1 VAPAVLGIFAHFFLP
16 PYSPIYSILLCLWS
30 ITFVEWWRVHERI
43 LGLRFGT
50 RGSFKVEKRRPQYK
64 SSMTWWAQELRIL
77 ATIPVILMWAGILAT
92 LLTSIFVFEAFIT
105 RLYQGPGKQVVVGKI
120 SWLFVVISTF
130 RFQAFSP
137 TILFVVLLPKF
148 LAAYHSIAVRLTNWE
163 NHAVQS
169 TYNASLTLKTF
180 ALGAIVAYLALGLSA
195 FVYVPFGEDV
205 MLWVQTWLF
214 SGFNAPGSIGAAVH
228 DLLNGTIAAFR
239 VKHPDV
245 QGAGPEKPRI
255 LWDIDTTNVRGKLNP
270 SRLREQ
276 MFAYAVTNQVVN
288 SFLEIG
294 LPFILRWAAGF
305 MNKKG
310 QPSHSRATGSPDS
323 RGDSSAIST
332 PRKRVIFED
341 EKERGGL
348 EERVF
353 LDKVRSE
360 AELPVYDLFVD
371 YNEMVVQFGYVV
383 VWSSIW
389 PLAGGS
395 YCRIS
400 SDSKLI
406 YYYSRVPPE

>member
-1 VAPAVLGIFAHFFLP
+1 
-16 PYSPIYSILLCLWS
+16 
-30 ITFVEWWRVHERI
+30 
-43 LGLRFGT
+43 
-50 RGSFKVEKRRPQYK
+50 
-64 SSMTWWAQELRIL
+64 M
-77 ATIPVILMWAGILAT
+77 
-92 LLTSIFVFEAFIT
+92 
-105 RLYQGPGKQVVVGKI
+105 
-120 SWLFVVISTF
+120 
-130 RFQAFSP
+130 
-137 TILFVVLLPKF
+137 VLLPKF
-148 LAAYHSIAVRLTNWE
+148 LAAYHTIAVRLTNWE

-214 SGFNAPGSIGAAVH
+214 SGINAPGSIGAAVH

-239 VKHPDV
+239 IKQPDL
-245 QGAGPEKPRI
+245 QGAAGPEKRPI

-294 LPFILRWAAGF
+294 LPFILRWAADF
-305 MNKKG
+305 MNKKS
-310 QPSHSRATGSPDS
+310 QNPHTPSGPPDS
-323 RGDSSAIST
+323 KGDLSAVDP
-332 PRKRVIFED
+332 PRKRVVFED

-360 AELPVYDLFVD
+360 AALPVYELFVD

-389 PLAGGS
+389 PLAGGG
-395 YCRIS
+395 Y
-400 SDSKLI
+400 
-406 YYYSRVPPE
+406 

>member
-1 VAPAVLGIFAHFFLP
+1 
-16 PYSPIYSILLCLWS
+16 
-30 ITFVEWWRVHERI
+30 
-43 LGLRFGT
+43 
-50 RGSFKVEKRRPQYK
+50 
-64 SSMTWWAQELRIL
+64 
-77 ATIPVILMWAGILAT
+77 
-92 LLTSIFVFEAFIT
+92 
-105 RLYQGPGKQVVVGKI
+105 
-120 SWLFVVISTF
+120 
-130 RFQAFSP
+130 
-137 TILFVVLLPKF
+137 VVLLPKF
-148 LAAYHSIAVRLTNWE
+148 LAAYHSIAVRLTDWE

-214 SGFNAPGSIGAAVH
+214 SGFNAPGTFGAAVH

-239 VKHPDV
+239 IKHDI
-245 QGAGPEKPRI
+245 GPEKRPI

-294 LPFILRWAAGF
+294 LPFILRWAAS
-305 MNKKG
+305 KKS
-310 QPSHSRATGSPDS
+310 QPSTSRATGSPDS
-323 RGDSSAIST
+323 TGDSSAVNT
-332 PRKRVIFED
+332 PRKRVVFED

-360 AELPVYDLFVD
+360 AALPVYDLFVD

-395 YCRIS
+395 YC
-400 SDSKLI
+400 
-406 YYYSRVPPE
+406 